1 MLNGIIGHYFLY
13 VDIESKADDVK
24 TMHEDLMKKMV
35 VDNFGRQ
42 RTNFVDML
50 QTEDLCEEGILKL
63 EQVRE
68 VIVSCDEEVED
79 KVLDY
84 MLFYVFTRSE
94 SAERMEYEK
103 LI

>member
-50 QTEDLCEEGILKL
+50 
-63 EQVRE
+63 
-68 VIVSCDEEVED
+68 
-79 KVLDY
+79 
-84 MLFYVFTRSE
+84 
-94 SAERMEYEK
+94 
-103 LI
+103 